1 MNVAEI
7 NTLHRALTTRWHEE
21 AISLSQVGLLELVEQ
36 NHRENFDLWHEE
48 DVARCDDL
56 GAERIRLAKRNID
69 RHNQQRNDLIET
81 MDRHLVKE
89 LQPLD
94 QGCPFNSETPSMMID
109 RLSILALKEYH
120 MREEAERENA
130 SAGHR
135 AACVSKLTVIQQQI
149 DDLAVALAQ
158 LFDEVQA
165 GTRSF
170 RVYFQFK
177 MYNDEQLNPQLRRSA

>member
-7 NTLHRALTTRWHEE
+7 STLQRALTTRWHEE
-21 AISLSQVGLLELVEQ
+21 AISLSQVGLLELLEQ
-36 NHRENFDLWHEE
+36 NHRENFNLWHEE

-69 RHNQQRNDLIET
+69 RHNQQRNDLVEAI
-81 MDRHLVKE
+81 DRHLVQE

-94 QGCPFNSETPSMMID
+94 QGCPFNSETPGMMID

-120 MREEAERENA
+120 MREEAEREDA
-130 SAGHR
+130 SAEHR
-135 AACVSKLTVIQQQI
+135 ATCMSKLTVIQQQI
-149 DDLAVALAQ
+149 DDLATALEQ

-170 RVYFQFK
+170 RAYFQFK